1 MGVGSM
7 LTEFIRR
14 QLPTELP
21 QHIVIVAD
29 GTGRSSFQ
37 HNYDLF
43 PCCLLQ
49 HVRLFVSF
57 RIQCLSFVLYGL
69 FSPNT
74 SSDSRSKNFA
84 TMKDALSDF
93 LDYLRTADF
102 LLYITV
108 YGSYHHSRPNSTFL
122 ECLELMGSI
131 NELTEKRGTEV
142 QPEQRYTVRLS
153 IFVSYSSLS
162 SLHDVSVKI
171 CQENSTERVINS
183 TIEPSSIALALS
195 CHGIRPYPGI
205 TEEIYMSGP
214 VGLVPSPSLTKC
226 VTTPLPPPDIFARTS
241 DEKRIGDC
249 FLWEIPLHKCMLLW
263 NVHSFYKSPGPL
275 RLLFIILKWSCF
287 KCEQEALELHISR
300 RQSRY
305 AHLKS
310 ARRKREEA
318 NDRCSDR
325 KISCSPY
332 DDDAFESVSIFA
344 DRWECSSEKLEGT
357 QSDLTRDSAPDNASR
372 GCFIYE

>member
-57 RIQCLSFVLYGL
+57 RIQCLSLVLYGL

-74 SSDSRSKNFA
+74 SSDSRSKNLA
-84 TMKDALSDF
+84 TMKDALSDL

-183 TIEPSSIALALS
+183 TIEPSSIALHSVA
-195 CHGIRPYPGI
+195 
-205 TEEIYMSGP
+205 TELDHTQ
-214 VGLVPSPSLTKC
+214 VSPRTFICPDQSDWSLLHPFTKC

-249 FLWEIPLHKCMLLW
+249 FLWEIPLYKCMLLW

-310 ARRKREEA
+310 ARQKREEA

>member
-1 MGVGSM
+1 MGVSSM

-49 HVRLFVSF
+49 HIRLFVSF
-57 RIQCLSFVLYGL
+57 KIRCLSFVLYGL

-74 SSDSRSKNFA
+74 SFDSRSKNLT
-84 TMKDALSDF
+84 TMKDALSD
-93 LDYLRTADF
+93 LLEYLKTASF

-108 YGSYHHSRPNSTFL
+108 YGSYNHSRPNNIFL

-131 NELTEKRGTEV
+131 NELTERRSTEV
-142 QPEQRYTVRLS
+142 QSKQMYTITLS

-162 SLHDVSVKI
+162 SLHDVSVKT
-171 CQENSTERVINS
+171 CQENSTECMINS
-183 TIEPSSIALALS
+183 TVEPSSIALALS
-195 CHGIRPYPGI
+195 CYGIRPYPGI
-205 TEEIYMSGP
+205 TGEIYMSGA
-214 VGLVPSPSLTKC
+214 VGTVSSPSFTKC
-226 VTTPLPPPDIFARTS
+226 VATPLPPPDIFARTS
-241 DEKRIGDC
+241 GEKRIGDC

-287 KCEQEALELHISR
+287 KCEQEALEFHISC

-310 ARRKREEA
+310 ARKKKEETS
-318 NDRCSDR
+318 DRCSNK
-325 KISCSPY
+325 KISCSPC

-344 DRWECSSEKLEGT
+344 DRWECSSEKPEGT
-357 QSDLTRDSAPDNASR
+357 SSDLTRDSALDNASR